1 MCPFFWEVICSFF
14 FFEKKKNMSKDHPI
28 GLEAWEARRKEWTTP
43 PQDFD
48 FKTIQRY
55 QEAFEELGDSEKKV
69 GIYKQLVQQL
79 QTFTQPVPLKFIVK
93 KILQIE
99 IYSFILGSYTYCWL
113 ARRRYLAKRN
123 GGEM

>member
-1 MCPFFWEVICSFF
+1 
-14 FFEKKKNMSKDHPI
+14 MSKDHPI

-79 QTFTQPVPLKFIVK
+79 QTFTQPVPLKFIVP
-93 KILQIE
+93 ILIAGWQE
-99 IYSFILGSYTYCWL
+99 DGTWPKGMVVRCNSD
-113 ARRRYLAKRN
+113 
-123 GGEM
+123 